1 MREKF
6 TKEMESAVDSFEN
19 KAINLAA
26 YIQNLSVEETA
37 IKNAMQE
44 MQSRYEKIA
53 KKIVFLKDYLKSQM
67 IVCNVSEITKSPYY
81 VIKVKNNPVSVEV
94 SQAAILPDEYITTKV
109 TKAPNKV
116 LIKEHLQQ
124 GVLIDGCAL
133 QQTSRLDI
141 K

>member
-1 MREKF
+1 MRAKF

-19 KAINLAA
+19 KAVNLAA

-37 IKNAMQE
+37 IKNAVQE
-44 MQSRYEKIA
+44 MQCRSDKIT
-53 KKIVFLKDYLKSQM
+53 KKIVFLKEYLKSQM
-67 IVCNVSEITKSPYY
+67 QSCDVSEITKSPYY
-81 VIKVKNNPVSVEV
+81 VIKIRKNPVSVEV
-94 SQAAILPDEYITTKV
+94 SDTAILPDEYVSVKV

-116 LIKEHLQQ
+116 LIREHLQQ